1 MRSRGSCWED
11 FINRKTKIWKL
22 TLGNSNERTWRFIKT
37 AFLIWKLES
46 NDITFEDWTSWVLK
60 WGLSFEEGIINLLRR
75 KVKTFRDEFKRK
87 IRNWVWI
94 YKNLRE
100 KQKILANAK
109 RKWKWKVDSPKPTK
123 LTIEAKS
130 KTWIDCS
137 KLLTK

>member
-1 MRSRGSCWED
+1 MRSRGSRRKD

-22 TLGNSNERTWRFIKT
+22 TLRDSNERTWRIIKT

-46 NDITFEDWTSWVLK
+46 NDIAFEDRTSWVLK
-60 WGLSFEEGIINLLRR
+60 WSLSFEERIINLLRR
-75 KVKTFRDEFKRK
+75 KVKTFRNEFKRK
-87 IRNWVWI
+87 TRNWVWI

-100 KQKILANAK
+100 KQKILANVK
-109 RKWKWKVDSPKPTK
+109 REWKWKVDSPKPTK
-123 LTIEAKS
+123 LTIETKS